1 MSQLKEL
8 EQRYENV
15 DLLIKATQKTIV
27 DPTKSVA
34 ANLAEGDERS
44 KQIAADLISGGA
56 SVAGL
61 SAATLASLGTASTV
75 TVAGLTVG
83 SGLTI
88 GTTAAALGGPIIWT
102 IGGGVAVLGLIWKLL
117 SKKAKAKKA
126 REQKEALLKT
136 IIEKQQAIINKLN
149 EMFAKQEQEI
159 NNLREALQ
167 MMKDTEQQMRTDFAI
182 VKS

>member
-1 MSQLKEL
+1 MSKLKEL

-15 DLLIKATQKTIV
+15 DLLIKATQSTIV
-27 DPTKSVA
+27 NPTKSVA
-34 ANLAEGDERS
+34 ANLAEGDKRS
-44 KQIAADLISGGA
+44 KQIAAGLISGGA

-75 TVAGLTVG
+75 TGLTVG

-149 EMFAKQEQEI
+149 EMVAKQEQEI

-167 MMKDTEQQMRTDFAI
+167 MMKDAEQQMRTDFAT
-182 VKS
+182 V

>member
-1 MSQLKEL
+1 MSKLKEL

-15 DLLIKATQKTIV
+15 DLLIKATQSTIV
-27 DPTKSVA
+27 NPAKSVA
-34 ANLAEGDERS
+34 ANLAEGDKRS
-44 KQIAADLISGGA
+44 KQIAAGLISGGA

-117 SKKAKAKKA
+117 SKKS
-126 REQKEALLKT
+126 QS
-136 IIEKQQAIINKLN
+136 EKSQ
-149 EMFAKQEQEI
+149 
-159 NNLREALQ
+159 R
-167 MMKDTEQQMRTDFAI
+167 TERSFTQNHY
-182 VKS
+182 

>member
-44 KQIAADLISGGA
+44 KQIAAGLISGGA

-75 TVAGLTVG
+75 TGLSMG
-83 SGLTI
+83 AGLTI
-88 GTTAAALGGPIIWT
+88 GTTAAALGGPITWA
-102 IGGGVAVLGLIWKLL
+102 IGGGVAVLGVIWRIL
-117 SKKAKAKKA
+117 SKQAKAKKT
-126 REQKEALLKT
+126 REQKETLLKT

-149 EMFAKQEQEI
+149 EMIAKQEQEI

-167 MMKDTEQQMRTDFAI
+167 MMKDAEQQMRADFAT
-182 VKS
+182 V